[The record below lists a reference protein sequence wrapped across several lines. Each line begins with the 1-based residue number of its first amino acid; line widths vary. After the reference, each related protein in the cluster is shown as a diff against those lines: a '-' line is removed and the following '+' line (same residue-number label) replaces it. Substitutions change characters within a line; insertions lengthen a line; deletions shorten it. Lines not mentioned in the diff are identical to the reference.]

1 MAGERGGVFGI
12 GVVARL
18 TGLHEQTIRQY
29 ERLGLVTPQR
39 TSGRTRMFSEADV
52 ARLRSIASLTR
63 DLGVNL
69 AGVDIILRMRER
81 QQQLIAMMREL
92 FSHLDDATRARF
104 ESHLRGDE
112 PGLVPTGEQQL
123 AIHRQPAKRRRRIE
137 IRDSGEEPE
146 E

>member
-1 MAGERGGVFGI
+1 MAEERGGVFSI

-29 ERLGLVTPQR
+29 ERLGLIAPQR
-39 TSGRTRMFSEADV
+39 TAGRTRMFSEADV

-69 AGVDIILRMRER
+69 AGVDIILRMRQR
-81 QQQLIAMMREL
+81 QQQLITMMREL
-92 FSHLDDATRARF
+92 IGQLDESARARF

-123 AIHRQPAKRRRRIE
+123 AIHRQPKERRRIE
-137 IRDSGEEPE
+137 IKDGDKAEE
-146 E
+146 